1 MGVNVNLNL
10 KIMVRIQVLYEVV
23 KQFSSD
29 LGFPEAQ
36 EKILKKGIEE
46 RQILREVILYY
57 MKDNGKAGSWVSF
70 EIDWEKHQMLV
81 NTEGRK
87 EITINKNSCIIYSKI
102 KSNQL
107 IANDICF
114 PRFFLS

>member
-70 EIDWEKHQMLV
+70 EIDWEKHQICD
-81 NTEGRK
+81 TEAA
-87 EITINKNSCIIYSKI
+87 
-102 KSNQL
+102 
-107 IANDICF
+107 ANAALTA
-114 PRFFLS
+114 FFVQDTESQGE